1 MKGAKTNFK
10 MLENTYIFAHLI
22 KWNNEE
28 EYIQVDIDRVD
39 DIVNAVREQ
48 KLINDVQNKI
58 HFDGKLYKSIEILL
72 VNKEDYENA
81 KKELQ
86 ERTSN

>member
-1 MKGAKTNFK
+1 
-10 MLENTYIFAHLI
+10 MLENIYIFAHLI
-22 KWNNEE
+22 KWDDEE

-39 DIVNAVREQ
+39 EIVNAVREQ
-48 KLINDVQNKI
+48 KLINDIQNKI

-72 VNKEDYENA
+72 VNKEDYENV

>member
-1 MKGAKTNFK
+1 
-10 MLENTYIFAHLI
+10 MLENIYIFAHLI
-22 KWNNEE
+22 KWDNEE

-39 DIVNAVREQ
+39 EIVNAVREQ
-48 KLINDVQNKI
+48 KLINDIQNKI

-72 VNKEDYENA
+72 VNREDYENV

>member
-1 MKGAKTNFK
+1 
-10 MLENTYIFAHLI
+10 MLENIYIFAHLI
-22 KWNNEE
+22 KLDNEE

-39 DIVNAVREQ
+39 EIVNAVREQ
-48 KLINDVQNKI
+48 KLINDIQNKI

-72 VNKEDYENA
+72 VNREDYENV